1 MLIKEDYLSRYKDE
15 WSQED
20 IDKTADDVAQ
30 GAIKYGMNRMDPNK
44 KIVFDMKEW
53 LRLDGESGPYIQYTH
68 ARICS
73 LVRKFE
79 QDVSENDIDWSLLTH
94 DSEKALMVHLS
105 LFNWSMFKSLEAY
118 KTSGICNYI
127 YDLAKLF
134 NTFYHD
140 CPIGKLED
148 TKLKASRLALAN
160 AVRGAL
166 AQGLGLLG
174 VTAPEKM

>member
-1 MLIKEDYLSRYKDE
+1 M
-15 WSQED
+15 
-20 IDKTADDVAQ
+20 VAQ

-53 LRLDGESGPYIQYTH
+53 LRLDGESGPYVQYAH

-73 LVRKFE
+73 LIEKIGE
-79 QDVSENDIDWSLLTH
+79 PKQQINWDLLEH

-105 LFNWSMFKSLEAY
+105 LFRWSMHKALESY
-118 KTSGICNYI
+118 KTSSICSYV

-148 TKLKASRLALAN
+148 EDLKSSRLALAKTTKI
-160 AVRGAL
+160 AL
-166 AQGLGLLG
+166 EQGLQLLG
-174 VTAPEKM
+174 IPAPNRM